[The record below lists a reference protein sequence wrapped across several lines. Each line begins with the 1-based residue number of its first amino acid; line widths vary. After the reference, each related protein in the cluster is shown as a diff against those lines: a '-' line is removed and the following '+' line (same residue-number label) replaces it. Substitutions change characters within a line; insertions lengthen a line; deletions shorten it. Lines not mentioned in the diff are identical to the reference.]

1 MRAKT
6 SGEGNPV
13 TDHSKHSKY
22 GPTTQEIPI
31 SLEPTDGF
39 HCSHFFYSWDR
50 GLLQEMSEH
59 ERKEAADE
67 FCGLFGPVNNDHGG
81 ATGAGDSRF
90 QDWPTRTQLGL
101 VAGSKADFSL
111 MVLDKDPLRIEDLHQ
126 SILASQFGP
135 CLVPIDSFV
144 SMSEISEYVPT
155 VQQFADKLQR
165 EGLAP
170 DSPEFKARV
179 RGYEERLP
187 SMNKHRLCPTFPDW
201 PVSCFYPMN
210 KRRDPGANWFALPYS
225 ARNEMMAEHARSGIQ
240 FMGKVTQLITVGV
253 GLEDWEWGVTLW
265 AKNPMYLKEIV
276 YQMRFDQA
284 SALFAEFGPF
294 YTSYLMSPSDVLR
307 RCRIVQD

>member
-1 MRAKT
+1 MRNRSEMTTPANHN
-6 SGEGNPV
+6 S
-13 TDHSKHSKY
+13 HSKY
-22 GPTTQEIPI
+22 GSAGPEIPI
-31 SLEPTDGF
+31 SLEPTNGY

-50 GLLQEMSEH
+50 GLLREMSGAEL
-59 ERKEAADE
+59 RDAAAE
-67 FCGLFGPVNNDHGG
+67 FCDLFGPLNNDHSTEPG
-81 ATGAGDSRF
+81 ANDPRF

-101 VAGSKADFSL
+101 VAGAKADFSL

-126 SILASQFGP
+126 SILASQLGP
-135 CLVPIDSFV
+135 CLIPTDSFV
-144 SMSEISEYVPT
+144 SMSEISEYVPS
-155 VQQFADKLQR
+155 VEQFANKLR
-165 EGLAP
+165 LEGLDP
-170 DSPEFKARV
+170 ESPEFRARV

-187 SMNKHRLCPTFPDW
+187 GMNKHRLCPTFPDW

-210 KRRDPGANWFALPYS
+210 KRRDPGANWFALPFS

-276 YQMRFDQA
+276 YQMRFDEA

-294 YTSYLMSPSDVLR
+294 YTSYLMSASEILR
-307 RCRIVQD
+307 RCRVVQD